1 MDVFSRSPP
10 NSFSF
15 SSDVIRSEIQ
25 RAGPPRASYFV
36 HDESGLATIPSQS
49 DQHQSPS
56 RSLSSAFDKETFGST
71 AATVPASGKGKK
83 ATPEELLKRKIRRRE
98 VCRVNQQ
105 RYMHKQ
111 RQLLIG
117 LEHDVR
123 RLQEEL
129 KSFELQHHSMTMGIP
144 TQDTVWSVAVEYF
157 RLFRHGF
164 RSPPD
169 PLNAFALKFLRLSMA
184 PDVTTGFEYGP
195 EALLENWKRFSLCF
209 DDVRVQLRR
218 LETGDAVDSLVVSTI
233 TSITIS
239 SDTLRQAFPHL
250 NSDGQ
255 AGVRGGEWSPL
266 VAKLLDRRLVVQGSV
281 SFDWDSKTDRVTRV
295 MTQLDMLTPMLRLL
309 GSLEDVS
316 RVFENALI
324 TPEGR
329 LSGAEYRFIE

>member
-1 MDVFSRSPP
+1 
-10 NSFSF
+10 
-15 SSDVIRSEIQ
+15 
-25 RAGPPRASYFV
+25 
-36 HDESGLATIPSQS
+36 
-49 DQHQSPS
+49 
-56 RSLSSAFDKETFGST
+56 
-71 AATVPASGKGKK
+71 
-83 ATPEELLKRKIRRRE
+83 
-98 VCRVNQQ
+98 
-105 RYMHKQ
+105 MHKQ

-117 LEHDVR
+117 FEHDVR
-123 RLQEEL
+123 RLQEEV

-144 TQDTVWSVAVEYF
+144 TQGTVWSVAVEYF

-169 PLNAFALKFLRLSMA
+169 PLNAFALRFLRLSMA

-209 DDVRVQLRR
+209 DDVRVQLGR
-218 LETGDAVDSLVVSTI
+218 LETGDAVDSLVASTI

-255 AGVRGGEWSPL
+255 AGVRG
-266 VAKLLDRRLVVQGSV
+266 AKLLDRRLVVQGSV

-309 GSLEDVS
+309 GMLV
-316 RVFENALI
+316 VFLK
-324 TPEGR
+324 T
-329 LSGAEYRFIE
+329 L